1 MKTTPHNCPVDE
13 ASLTAATST
22 VPGGHSTLQSPHLQ
36 KPDSSTCTKTAST
49 QSLLL
54 TFLSF
59 ELKPQ
64 VNEPDR
70 ASQVALVAKNPPANA
85 EDTGDASSIPGLGR
99 SPTKG
104 HGNPLWYSCLENP
117 TDRGAWQATVKQL
130 SMHTCRWAWLIYMRS
145 CVCVRQQASRG
156 NNFSMFSFRKEDGT
170 CKPGNSLNVAKWL
183 RRLEASIES

>member
-1 MKTTPHNCPVDE
+1 MYSWCICEEGWILHPSILPSWLL
-13 ASLTAATST
+13 SL
-22 VPGGHSTLQSPHLQ
+22 HLIF
-36 KPDSSTCTKTAST
+36 KII
-49 QSLLL
+49 LN
-54 TFLSF
+54 FLYSAGWGF
-59 ELKPQ
+59 LG
-64 VNEPDR
+64 V
-70 ASQVALVAKNPPANA
+70 SVVKNPPANA
-85 EDTGDASSIPGLGR
+85 GDESSIPGLGR